1 MSVFG
6 SPWSFSSEKARYQS
20 IWLWAHAA
28 ANETLV
34 AGSSRSSLR
43 MNSSSL
49 NEITHGHA
57 AAFLVCYNYHSLYD
71 SRVQRPHFGILVT
84 QNCHEQCFP
93 FLLARLAI
101 ERKLIFGHDVGHGR
115 AKSVKGCIPDYV
127 ARIVDLPPSHVLTSG
142 NIFWIQECLSRRN
155 RLWHCDWSG
164 WGNLRR

>member
-1 MSVFG
+1 
-6 SPWSFSSEKARYQS
+6 
-20 IWLWAHAA
+20 
-28 ANETLV
+28 LV

-71 SRVQRPHFGILVT
+71 SRVQRPPFGILVT

-93 FLLARLAI
+93 FLLARSAI
-101 ERKLIFGHDVGHGR
+101 ERRLIFGHDVGHGR

-127 ARIVDLPPSHVLTSG
+127 ARIVDLPPSHVLLTSG
-142 NIFWIQECLSRRN
+142 NIFLN
-155 RLWHCDWSG
+155 RQHRGVQNANDAVRERVQALLVQARAEEMLYEAPNVPAIEACG
-164 WGNLRR
+164 AVGRG